1 MKMKLKYFSLIMG
14 VVMLLGACTTNM
26 YVKEAKRLYDGGEFG
41 KADAYYAKA
50 EAKIP
55 DATKMRA
62 RCKFKM
68 RDIQGSV
75 LLYQSA
81 DKATFEAEDW
91 KNFISS
97 LNQIGRGSEI
107 QAYLVQSVIQ
117 NDSLLASLAK
127 THPEVTTA
135 KSADMAWNSNGY
147 AFCPV
152 VIEERTYFVGNDRNV
167 KHYQDVYGGDIS
179 SYLDIRSV
187 EKDLSD
193 KNPLPLNKINSG
205 QHDGPIAVHPDH
217 NKVVITRNAPF
228 SKKPGGGRPQLYE
241 VQKIRGRWRKA
252 KRMNI
257 CKESGSFMHPAFN
270 EDGSVLYY
278 SSNKAEGNGFDIYFS
293 TRDSIGNWSDPQ
305 VVPDINT
312 SGDEVFPSFVD
323 GILYFSSDSRAG
335 MGGMDIYGYDLK
347 TRKIFW
353 PAAPVNS
360 RRDDF
365 NLVKAGFS
373 NSLWYV
379 SSNRLSADGRDN
391 VIKLEFLPGTFSKVH
406 FFEKGKPE
414 VKLSFRKSN
423 VKSSVNGKDDRG
435 RNYDLDI
442 NGNIYL
448 NLDSTLSFAVDSF
461 EVAQIKEYKK
471 LPLPFMVGSMDIE
484 LTRNVFPEE
493 GELANGK
500 NKPVRNII
508 VKDNGTV
515 ENTKDDKYMNIRLV
529 DDEYMVV
536 AGAFRRSNKIDAFIK
551 ELKDAGY
558 SQAKKGGVYNGLNYV
573 IYGSAKNRQDAMT
586 LLIDARKHNP
596 EAWIKRQTVGMEKDQ
611 KDAVNNGSRLK
622 ADRSHLCFL

>member
-1 MKMKLKYFSLIMG
+1 
-14 VVMLLGACTTNM
+14 
-26 YVKEAKRLYDGGEFG
+26 
-41 KADAYYAKA
+41 
-50 EAKIP
+50 
-55 DATKMRA
+55 
-62 RCKFKM
+62 
-68 RDIQGSV
+68 
-75 LLYQSA
+75 
-81 DKATFEAEDW
+81 
-91 KNFISS
+91 
-97 LNQIGRGSEI
+97 
-107 QAYLVQSVIQ
+107 
-117 NDSLLASLAK
+117 
-127 THPEVTTA
+127 
-135 KSADMAWNSNGY
+135 
-147 AFCPV
+147 
-152 VIEERTYFVGNDRNV
+152 
-167 KHYQDVYGGDIS
+167 
-179 SYLDIRSV
+179 
-187 EKDLSD
+187 
-193 KNPLPLNKINSG
+193 
-205 QHDGPIAVHPDH
+205 
-217 NKVVITRNAPF
+217 
-228 SKKPGGGRPQLYE
+228 
-241 VQKIRGRWRKA
+241 
-252 KRMNI
+252 
-257 CKESGSFMHPAFN
+257 
-270 EDGSVLYY
+270 
-278 SSNKAEGNGFDIYFS
+278 
-293 TRDSIGNWSDPQ
+293 
-305 VVPDINT
+305 
-312 SGDEVFPSFVD
+312 
-323 GILYFSSDSRAG
+323 

-573 IYGSAKNRQDAMT
+573 IYGSTKNRQDAMT

-611 KDAVNNGSRLK
+611 KDAVTDIITAPDLKPIEAIFVSSELDDKSKYYVALNKNNVVIVAKGFYGPKCLTDPDSRVQGKYLISPEK
-622 ADRSHLCFL
+622 GIGEMESQRKQNG